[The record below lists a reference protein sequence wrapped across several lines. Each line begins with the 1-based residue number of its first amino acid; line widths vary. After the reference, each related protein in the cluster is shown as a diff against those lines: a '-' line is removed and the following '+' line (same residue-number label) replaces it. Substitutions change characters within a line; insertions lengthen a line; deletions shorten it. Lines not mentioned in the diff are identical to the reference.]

1 MILADGTSIDP
12 ERVLGPAQT
21 RKKLVVI
28 GDTETVEG
36 LAEYVRDAHVL
47 VTEATFLRRHAAL
60 ARAYGHLTAAEAA
73 ALAAE
78 SGVKQLILTH
88 ISGRYP
94 DEDTLAE
101 ATKIFPNSRIAGDF
115 EYIAI

>member
-1 MILADGTSIDP
+1 M
-12 ERVLGPAQT
+12 
-21 RKKLVVI
+21 
-28 GDTETVEG
+28 
-36 LAEYVRDAHVL
+36 L
-47 VTEATFLRRHAAL
+47 VTEATFLRRDAAL

-94 DEDTLAE
+94 DEDILAE